1 MQFSLTE
8 MQKQRN
14 INIMLIIQY
23 IIMDNTDDWPPVII
37 VISLVITSLYYTLAI
52 TLMLL
57 LVYSDFST
65 WQWQTR

>member
-14 INIMLIIQY
+14 VNIMLIIQY